1 VNGGPLYLLD
11 TNILVHFVRRDA
23 AWQTIRDA
31 EQPLLVEPKPLISI
45 VTVGEL
51 KSLALCLGW
60 GEEKRDASRYTSSI
74 DKSRA

>member
-11 TNILVHFVRRDA
+11 ANILVHFVRRDA
-23 AWQTIRDA
+23 TWQTIRVA
-31 EQPLLVEPKPLISI
+31 YQPLLVEPKPMISI

-51 KSLALCLGW
+51 KALALRLGW
-60 GEEKRDASRYTSSI
+60 SEEKRDASPYTTCI